1 MRLRSRTKSSR
12 ASSSLSSV
20 ILLAISSYQGSI
32 WAPLTD
38 INGGVLRLLVKFAFP
53 ANKTLHWRQRLAL
66 AFIQAQRATVP
77 SEIRRRTLRQ
87 VLTGFGIKNYCSTH
101 GMPVKVIPLD
111 PSDVANGS
119 TPPPTLHVVIPP
131 SAPSSGPTL
140 LYFHGGGYVN
150 PMRAVGHVP
159 FVLSCA
165 AASQAKEVVFVEYSL
180 APEYQYPTQLIQ
192 AIASFRYLV
201 DTLKVSPDD
210 MIIGGDSA
218 GGNMVGA
225 LLAHLA
231 VPSPYAAPLDRGGK
245 KVRAALFVCPWT
257 SMSVDFDSYKTND
270 GKDYLNRRQA
280 VEFKDAW
287 NPKEADVWANLSG
300 AKGSAEVWDQ
310 VFGRNDSPGL
320 VERAMVVVGTAE
332 VLLGDCRTFGQ
343 NHLRGETVVGGR
355 AADWTALD
363 EQPFVY
369 VECEGEVHV
378 QAALDSAVGYE
389 GGAMTCAILHWLKH
403 S

>member
-1 MRLRSRTKSSR
+1 
-12 ASSSLSSV
+12 
-20 ILLAISSYQGSI
+20 
-32 WAPLTD
+32 
-38 INGGVLRLLVKFAFP
+38 
-53 ANKTLHWRQRLAL
+53 
-66 AFIQAQRATVP
+66 
-77 SEIRRRTLRQ
+77 
-87 VLTGFGIKNYCSTH
+87 
-101 GMPVKVIPLD
+101 MPVKVIPLD
-111 PSDVANGS
+111 PSDVANES

-159 FVLSCA
+159 FALSCA

-201 DTLKVSPDD
+201 DTLKVSPDEI
-210 MIIGGDSA
+210 IIGGDSA
-218 GGNMVGA
+218 GGNMAGA
-225 LLAHLA
+225 LFAHLA
-231 VPSPYAAPLDRGGK
+231 VPSPYAAPLNLGGK

-257 SMSVDFDSYKTND
+257 SMSVDFDSYETND

-287 NPKEADVWANLSG
+287 NPKEADVWANLLG
-300 AKGSAEVWDQ
+300 AKGSTETWDQ

-343 NHLRGETVVGGR
+343 NHLRGEKVVGGR
-355 AADWTALD
+355 GADWTALD

-369 VECEGEVHV
+369 VECESEVHV